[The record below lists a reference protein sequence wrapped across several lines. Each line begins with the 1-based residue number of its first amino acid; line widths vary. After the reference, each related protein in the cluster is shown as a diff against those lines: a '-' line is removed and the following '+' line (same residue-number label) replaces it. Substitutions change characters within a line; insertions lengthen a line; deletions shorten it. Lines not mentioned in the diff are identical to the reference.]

1 MAAALPLGLSWP
13 SDNRLKVDTANTS
26 SFHAYVHIPF
36 CAVRCGY
43 CDFNTY
49 VATELRGISQAD
61 FHLPLIQEI
70 ALSKK
75 LLSDWNM
82 PSRHLSTVFFG
93 GGTPSMFEASQISA
107 ILEALKSAFGFVSD
121 VEITLEANPE
131 GLSKDKLSALQTAGV
146 NRLSLGVQSFDEE
159 VLHVLDRVHTKPKV
173 LAAVSAAKE
182 LGFRVSID
190 LIYGA
195 PGESLESWESTL
207 EQALG
212 LGVEHV
218 SAYSL
223 IVEEGTAIA
232 RKIARGE
239 LAEVDEDLNAD
250 KYLLTEKLLGAAG
263 LENYEVS
270 NWGSPSRHNQAYWE
284 SKDWW
289 GYGPGAHSHISGAR
303 FWNQKHPSSYAK
315 ALEVGSPA
323 QGVEYLDA
331 RTRLEEQLL
340 LRLRTKAGVPA
351 TLLRDLGVPTEL
363 VANAIAN
370 GLLELGP
377 AGSLKP
383 TLNGRLVVDG
393 LVLDFLSKSQ
403 P

>member
-1 MAAALPLGLSWP
+1 MAASLPLGLSWP
-13 SDNRLKVDTANTS
+13 SDDRLKVDTATTS

-49 VATELRGISQAD
+49 IATELRGVSQAE

-70 ALSKK
+70 SLSKN

-82 PSRHLSTVFFG
+82 PNRQLATVFFG
-93 GGTPSMFEASQISA
+93 GGTPSMFETSQIEA
-107 ILEALKSAFGFVSD
+107 ILNSLRSSFGFESD
-121 VEITLEANPE
+121 VEVTLEANPE
-131 GLSKDKLSALQTAGV
+131 GLNRGKLIGLRSAGV
-146 NRLSLGVQSFDEE
+146 NRLSLGVQSFDDA
-159 VLHVLDRVHTKPKV
+159 VLKVLDRIHTKSKV
-173 LAAVSAAKE
+173 IDAVAAAKD

-195 PGESLESWESTL
+195 PGESLESWERTL
-207 EQALG
+207 EQALM

-232 RKIARGE
+232 RKISRGE
-239 LAEVDEDLNAD
+239 LADVDEDLNAD
-250 KYLLTEKLLGAAG
+250 KYLLTEKLLGSAG

-303 FWNQKHPSSYAK
+303 FWNQKHPASYAK

-331 RTRLEEQLL
+331 RTRQEEQLL

-351 TLLRDLGVPTEL
+351 SLFRELDVPAEL

-377 AGSLKP
+377 GGNLKP
-383 TLNGRLVVDG
+383 TLAGRLVVDG
-393 LVLDFLSKSQ
+393 LVLDFLSKSK